1 MNFFGTVLLKL
12 GVEDAAPASYRAV
25 ISGGGYGYFE
35 NVKGIKSYSAEEI
48 AFFLKKGELIVR
60 GEKLGIERYGLGDA
74 VVSGKIL
81 SFEVVGG

>member
-12 GVEDAAPASYRAV
+12 GVEAAAPASYRAV

-48 AFFLKKGELIVR
+48 AFFLKGGSSSCAGKNS
-60 GEKLGIERYGLGDA
+60 A
-74 VVSGKIL
+74 SSGTGWGTP
-81 SFEVVGG
+81 S